1 MPETQPETPRF
12 QCRHIHASGHR
23 CASPSLRQ
31 ETFSY
36 FHHATRK
43 PIAQQDLQLR
53 RGKQATFHMPEPE
66 DRTAIQ
72 LAIGEVLRR
81 IAANDIDPRRAGL
94 LLYGLQ
100 IASSNLPK
108 PTSQLAETVEDM
120 VEDEVHGPLAPVAEF
135 QSAGKEKSLA
145 DILMEQWNKDA
156 EDEAKYAAEDEARAQ
171 TDSEDWDPPSED
183 WDDIRPITIK
193 ACASSSRLKSSK
205 LTAREPS
212 LLQSCLRPHMEQPQ
226 QPV

>member
-1 MPETQPETPRF
+1 MPETQPVQPRF

-31 ETFSY
+31 ETFCY

-81 IAANDIDPRRAGL
+81 IAANDIDPKRAGL

-183 WDDIRPITIK
+183 WDDIRPINIK